1 METIKEIKQINENI
15 FEISQDYKKGMLV
28 PSRIYA
34 SKKLLSEMDKGVIEQ
49 VTNVACLPGIQ
60 KYSLCMPDGH
70 YGYGFPIGGVAAFD
84 PEQNG
89 IISPGG
95 VGFDINCGIRS
106 ISTNLTLKELKPSIK
121 EFTNLLFKKVPSGV
135 GSKGFVRL
143 TKDQF
148 IEVMETGSNWC
159 EKNGY
164 ATKEDLERTES
175 SGLIPWAD
183 HSKVSDKAF
192 QRGFNQMGTLGSG
205 NHFLELQYV
214 SEIYNKESANIFGI
228 HEKDQV
234 ALMVHCGSRGFG
246 HQIGTDYLKIFDKAM
261 QKYNIKVPDRELGCA
276 PLNSEEGQDYY
287 KAMACAANMAF
298 ANRQVILHRIRECF
312 KEIFQKEIEVKLVYD
327 VAHNIAKLED
337 HKIDNKIK
345 KLIVHRK
352 GATRAFSPGN
362 KELASI
368 FQKTG
373 QPIVLGG
380 SMEASSYLLA
390 GTQKAM
396 DETFGSTAHG
406 AGRAMSRTKA
416 RDQILG
422 KDLQKQMEAKGIY
435 VQTASYDG
443 LAEEAGFAY
452 KDVSEVISTLE
463 KAEISKLVARFNPL
477 SNIKG

>member
-1 METIKEIKQINENI
+1 METIKEIKQIDENI

-28 PSRIYA
+28 PGRIYA

-106 ISTNLTLKELKPSIK
+106 ISTNLTLKELKPNIK

-148 IEVMETGSNWC
+148 TEVMETGSKWC

-175 SGLIPWAD
+175 SGTIPWAD

-192 QRGFNQMGTLGSG
+192 QRGFSQMGTLGSG

-228 HEKDQV
+228 HEKEQV

-276 PLNSEEGQDYY
+276 PLNSDEGQDYY

-312 KEIFQKEIEVKLVYD
+312 KEIFQKEIEVNLVYD
-327 VAHNIAKLED
+327 VAHNIAKLEE
-337 HKIDNKIK
+337 HKINNKIK

-352 GATRAFSPGN
+352 GATRAFSPNN
-362 KELASI
+362 KELTNI

-416 RDQILG
+416 REQILG

-435 VQTASYDG
+435 VQTASYEG

-463 KAEISKLVARFNPL
+463 KAGISKLVARFNPL

>member
-1 METIKEIKQINENI
+1 
-15 FEISQDYKKGMLV
+15 
-28 PSRIYA
+28 
-34 SKKLLSEMDKGVIEQ
+34 
-49 VTNVACLPGIQ
+49 
-60 KYSLCMPDGH
+60 
-70 YGYGFPIGGVAAFD
+70 
-84 PEQNG
+84 
-89 IISPGG
+89 
-95 VGFDINCGIRS
+95 
-106 ISTNLTLKELKPSIK
+106 
-121 EFTNLLFKKVPSGV
+121 
-135 GSKGFVRL
+135 
-143 TKDQF
+143 
-148 IEVMETGSNWC
+148 
-159 EKNGY
+159 
-164 ATKEDLERTES
+164 
-175 SGLIPWAD
+175 
-183 HSKVSDKAF
+183 
-192 QRGFNQMGTLGSG
+192 LGSG

-228 HEKDQV
+228 HEKEQV

-276 PLNSEEGQDYY
+276 PLNSDEGQDYY

-312 KEIFQKEIEVKLVYD
+312 KEIFQKEIEVNLVYD
-327 VAHNIAKLED
+327 VAHNIAKLEE
-337 HKIDNKIK
+337 HKINNKIK

-352 GATRAFSPGN
+352 GATRAFSPNN
-362 KELASI
+362 KELTNI

-416 RDQILG
+416 REQILG

-435 VQTASYDG
+435 VQTASYEG

-463 KAEISKLVARFNPL
+463 KAGISKLVARFNPL